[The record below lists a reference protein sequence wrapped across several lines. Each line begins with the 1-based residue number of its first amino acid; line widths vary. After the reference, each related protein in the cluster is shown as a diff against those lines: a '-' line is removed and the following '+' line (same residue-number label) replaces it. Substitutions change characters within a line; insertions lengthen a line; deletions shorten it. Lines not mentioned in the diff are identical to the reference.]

1 MTFVTGPGRIM
12 NANSIKAVLLCGPSI
27 LHTAEID
34 RP

>member
-12 NANSIKAVLLCGPSI
+12 NTTSIKAVFLCGPSI

-34 RP
+34 KP